1 MERNEIIAL
10 VERSLGLRHKL
21 KVHES
26 LEAPKTHEDLAL
38 MLLAKW
44 EIEDELKAIENIIHK
59 IRSDRSADKQE
70 IIERDIL
77 KLVKKQADKKR
88 KFTTGKK
95 TK

>member
-1 MERNEIIAL
+1 MERTEILAL

-44 EIEDELKAIENIIHK
+44 EIEDEIKAIETILQD
-59 IRSDRSADKQE
+59 IRDERSKEKQK

-77 KLVKKQADKKR
+77 KLVKKQSDKK

-95 TK
+95 STK